1 MTYIRLKEVAAA
13 SVPTPATNTVAFF
26 VNAADGVPSFKDD
39 AGVVTPVTT
48 ADPELLAL
56 AGLTSA
62 ADRLP
67 YFTGSGTAALATYTA
82 FARTLDDDANAAAAR
97 TTLGVVIGTDVQAYD
112 AELAALAGLTSA
124 ADKGIQFT
132 GAGTAATFDLTA
144 AGKALL
150 DDANAAAQRTTL
162 GVGAIGQ
169 LATIT
174 ACIPFIIDGG
184 GSAITT
190 GVKGGLHVP
199 FACTITEV
207 VTLALDNLTGSIVV
221 DIWKDS
227 YANHPPTVAD
237 TITASAKP
245 TISSATKAKDST
257 LTGWTTS
264 VSADDVLFFNVDSIT
279 TLTRVLVSLKVTKAV

>member
-1 MTYIRLKEVAAA
+1 VSGIRLKEVAAA
-13 SVPTPATNTVAFF
+13 TIATPAANTIVLFC
-26 VNAADGVPSFKDD
+26 NSADGVPSFKDD

-67 YFTGSGTAALATYTA
+67 YFTGSGTAALAT
-82 FARTLDDDANAAAAR
+82 F
-97 TTLGVVIGTDVQAYD
+97 
-112 AELAALAGLTSA
+112 
-124 ADKGIQFT
+124 
-132 GAGTAATFDLTA
+132 TA
-144 AGKALL
+144 AGRALV
-150 DDANAAAQRTTL
+150 DDADAAAQRTTL
-162 GVGAIGQ
+162 GVGAVGQ
-169 LATIT
+169 LASIIT
-174 ACIPFIIDGG
+174 TIPFIIDGG

-237 TITASAKP
+237 TITAAAKP
-245 TISSATKAKDST
+245 TISAATKAKDST

-264 VSADDVLFFNVDSIT
+264 VSADDILFFNVDSAA
-279 TLTRVLVSLKVTKAV
+279 TLTRVLVSLKVTKTT